1 MGSSLISIG
10 VAVNQ
15 NRSIISNIDENKN
28 RASEKFIL
36 NEDLL
41 LETPTVK
48 QATADHQ
55 LKLCQTSKSAKI
67 GKLAKFKEK
76 GKEEHIEQP
85 VVHYSMVSQ
94 VATILCIKYIND
106 TFRYQ

>member
-15 NRSIISNIDENKN
+15 NRSIISDIDDVGKNYNK
-28 RASEKFIL
+28 SKEFVL

-48 QATADHQ
+48 QKSADHQ
-55 LKLCQTSKSAKI
+55 LKLNQNFSNKKSTKI
-67 GKLAKFKEK
+67 GKIAKFREK
-76 GKEEHIEQP
+76 AKEEQHEQP
-85 VVHYSMVSQ
+85 VVYSMVSQ
-94 VATILCIKYIND
+94 L
-106 TFRYQ
+106 